1 MENSLKTMEVIYE
14 KDDDGTSVK
23 VLRTCF
29 DTCFEDGTVRTSCWI
44 TRGFGLIN
52 QKAETAIN

>member
-1 MENSLKTMEVIYE
+1 MNRWGGIKDGSTENSLKTTEVIYE

-29 DTCFEDGTVRTSCWI
+29 EGQTVRIS
-44 TRGFGLIN
+44 
-52 QKAETAIN
+52 